1 MVDSECCISSVCETC
16 LDSKTVCDKCKQEG
30 QISYCPLLRACKRCL
45 ENHVQCVK
53 FIVLTWSIDCESGNR
68 KMADLVAEKP
78 IQFLE
83 YLVVFPDVVH
93 LAKTYKCSWSN
104 WFLILGE
111 GDRSTLGTLRMLRNE
126 IYYGDSWSSPKHVNC
141 RVSQKQRQDGNRT
154 TYPTNCPEIDRVP
167 KVHQRHVFNYQ
178 YPSRQV
184 QNK

>member
-1 MVDSECCISSVCETC
+1 M
-16 LDSKTVCDKCKQEG
+16 
-30 QISYCPLLRACKRCL
+30 RACRRCL

-78 IQFLE
+78 IQFLV

-126 IYYGDSWSSPKHVNC
+126 S
-141 RVSQKQRQDGNRT
+141 T
-154 TYPTNCPEIDRVP
+154 MEIDCMSIPLQFAQQVLGTSYFSTGIP
-167 KVHQRHVFNYQ
+167 KQACQ
-178 YPSRQV
+178 I
-184 QNK
+184 